1 MIYRIVNSFFMG
13 LAFVSLLDFLY
24 FIGIKLNYFNVY
36 GINEYFNI
44 LFIDN
49 QNFYMLIIAAFVV
62 GYLLLYS
69 GFSKIFMRL
78 YLLCIVVSA
87 LSLYEPV
94 GKYFAQK
101 EFMLENQSF
110 QVGHKKFQGDLLYQ
124 GRDFTYIYRKDLAKT
139 VKISNHDVINTTP

>member
-24 FIGIKLNYFNVY
+24 FIGIKLNYFDSYN
-36 GINEYFNI
+36 IHEYFNT

-49 QNFYMLIIAAFVV
+49 QNFYILLISAFVV

-69 GFSKIFMRL
+69 SLSKIFMRI
-78 YLLCIVVSA
+78 YLLCIFVSA

-110 QVGHKKFQGDLLYQ
+110 QVGPQRFQGDLLYV
-124 GRDFTYIYRKDLAKT
+124 GREFTYIYRKDIAKT